1 MKIFGGTSAVMVQV
15 EKVKAE
21 RFPEIGVRWKLME
34 GARVPKMRGD

>member
-1 MKIFGGTSAVMVQV
+1 MKIFVGTSAVMVQV

-34 GARVPKMRGD
+34 DARVQK